1 VSIRTIG
8 EGAGDGLMSV
18 EARLRKLEI
27 CYRSALSGAV
37 AAKAH
42 YLAQADN
49 RGATPAKIAHLQRQ
63 WKNLENQR
71 KEIAERMAHLETL
84 EQTEVH

>member
-1 VSIRTIG
+1 
-8 EGAGDGLMSV
+8 MKV

-27 CYRSALSGAV
+27 CYRAALSGAV

-42 YLAQADN
+42 YLAQAGN
-49 RGATPAKIAHLQRQ
+49 RGATPATIAHLQRQ
-63 WKNLENQR
+63 WKDLESHR
-71 KEIAERMAHLETL
+71 REIAERMFRLESL